1 MLLAVLIMLMSC
13 ESRSSLRSHVVQSQ
27 LKVPP
32 TIVIMDETQS
42 KSGQVIT
49 LFRCNNA
56 YYLSTSSGGIVS
68 VNIEKLY

>member
-1 MLLAVLIMLMSC
+1 MLLAVIIMLMSC

-32 TIVIMDETQS
+32 TITIMDETRT
-42 KSGQVIT
+42 KEGVVII

-56 YYLSTSSGGIVS
+56 YYLSTSSGGIVP